1 MKTTNQT
8 VLITGASSGI
18 GAVLCAHLADA
29 GNRIIA
35 CGRRESPLHEL
46 AQKHR
51 NVSYHL
57 CDIRVDSAV
66 AKLADEFGPEIDILI
81 NCAGISNEVSLVNSV
96 DLANQLA
103 EVDINLNGTL
113 RMVHE
118 FLSHLLGRGETAIVN
133 VSSAIAYVPDA
144 ARPIYSA
151 TKAAQHAYTRA
162 LRHQLIGTNVR
173 VFELLPPLT
182 DTPMAET
189 VTDVPKLAPEK
200 LAELFIKGLQ
210 SNTLEIAP
218 GLAAT
223 VRLLSRLAPGFLFRK
238 LNVQGNS

>member
-8 VLITGASSGI
+8 ILITGASSGI
-18 GAVLCAHLADA
+18 GSVLCAHLADA

-35 CGRRESPLHEL
+35 CGRRETPLQKL
-46 AQKHR
+46 AEKHG
-51 NVSYHL
+51 NVSYQL
-57 CDIRVDSAV
+57 CDIQDDIAV
-66 AKLADEFGPEIDILI
+66 TELADEFGPHIDILI
-81 NCAGISNEVSLVNSV
+81 NCAGVSNEVSLINDT
-96 DLANQLA
+96 DLASQLA

-118 FLSHLLGRGETAIVN
+118 FLSHLLDRGETAIVN

-151 TKAAQHAYTRA
+151 TKAGQHAYTKA

-182 DTPMAET
+182 DTPMAEA

-200 LAELFIKGLQ
+200 LAKLFIRGLQ

-218 GLAAT
+218 GLAST
-223 VRLLSRLAPGFLFRK
+223 VRLLSRFAPGFLFRK
-238 LNVQGNS
+238 LNARG